1 MAESKFAPSG
11 PTPLLPPT
19 QPPSIDLGS
28 SRIAVVGAGVMAES
42 MITGLLRRGLVPPD
56 QVVCSHPRPNR
67 GRELTE
73 RYGVTVVAGNAEAA
87 RSADIVLLAVK
98 PQMLPRVLRDLG
110 GAVRPDALVISIVA
124 GASTAAIGS
133 ALSHR
138 AIVRAMPNTPAQIGA
153 GVTVW
158 YATREV
164 SLEAKTRVQ
173 ALLSAL
179 GSAFEVEEE
188 RQVAM
193 ATAVSGTGPT
203 YAFLFSES
211 LIEAAVHL
219 GFARHLAR
227 RLVLETLQGSIQF
240 AIQSGE
246 HPAQLRDM
254 VTSPGGTSAEALAAL
269 ERGRF
274 RTVLGDAVW
283 AAFRRTLELE
293 ASLEGSTAG
302 KSAEEASGER
312 GRRPAGDQHRYLNWR

>member
-1 MAESKFAPSG
+1 
-11 PTPLLPPT
+11 
-19 QPPSIDLGS
+19 
-28 SRIAVVGAGVMAES
+28 
-42 MITGLLRRGLVPPD
+42 
-56 QVVCSHPRPNR
+56 
-67 GRELTE
+67 
-73 RYGVTVVAGNAEAA
+73 
-87 RSADIVLLAVK
+87 
-98 PQMLPRVLRDLG
+98 MLPRVLRDLG
-110 GAVRPDALVISIVA
+110 GAVGPDALVISIVA
-124 GASTAAIGS
+124 GATTSAIGS
-133 ALSHR
+133 ALNHR

-158 YATREV
+158 FATPEV
-164 SLEAKTRVQ
+164 SPEARARVQ
-173 ALLSAL
+173 TLLSAL

-227 RLVLETLQGSIQF
+227 RLVLETLQGAIQF

-269 ERGRF
+269 ERGGF

-283 AAFRRTLELE
+283 AAFRRTLQLE

-302 KSAEEASGER
+302 EIGGGAGSAEQE
-312 GRRPAGDQHRYLNWR
+312 

>member
-240 AIQSGE
+240 AIQ
-246 HPAQLRDM
+246 R
-254 VTSPGGTSAEALAAL
+254 TSAEALAAL

-312 GRRPAGDQHRYLNWR
+312 GRRPAGDQHR

>member
-1 MAESKFAPSG
+1 MAESRFAPSG
-11 PTPLLPPT
+11 PTPVIPPT
-19 QPPSIDLGS
+19 IDLGS
-28 SRIAVVGAGVMAES
+28 SRIAVVGAGVMAEA
-42 MITGLLRRGLVPPD
+42 MISGLLRRGLVPPD
-56 QVVCSHPRPNR
+56 QLICSHPRPNR

-73 RYGVTVVAGNAEAA
+73 RYGVSVVARNAEAVQG
-87 RSADIVLLAVK
+87 ADIVLLAVK

-110 GAVRPDALVISIVA
+110 GAVGPDALVISIVA
-124 GASTAAIGS
+124 GATTSAIGS
-133 ALSHR
+133 ALNHR

-158 YATREV
+158 FATPEV
-164 SLEAKTRVQ
+164 LPEARARVQ
-173 ALLSAL
+173 TLLSAL

-227 RLVLETLQGSIQF
+227 RLVLETLQGAIQF

-269 ERGRF
+269 ERGGF

-283 AAFRRTLELE
+283 AAFRRTLQLE
-293 ASLEGSTAG
+293 ASSEGSTAG
-302 KSAEEASGER
+302 KIGGGAGSAEQE
-312 GRRPAGDQHRYLNWR
+312 